1 VAVYMHFMERIDQ
14 GVDRFLSKTLSGYGE
29 HLYVK
34 LTWYWA
40 MIACLCVAGMT
51 LLSVLLNLK
60 LLSLYGMILLAIY
73 AIVLPSPFWVRAF
86 NKLFFYFLL
95 SVIIITFVFIL
106 LLGGILQSAGLFM
119 VGLTC
124 AISSFL
130 LGRMRW
136 TVILFGIYVA
146 GLVAAVVL
154 QPILSIT
161 SELSPEINRL
171 YFVINII
178 WMTGSSFGFIMF
190 YLGERSKS
198 ESREVNRLKELEKA
212 RNSIYTSITHEFR
225 TPLTIIRGLSEQIR
239 EEKGTE
245 IEKRTRSI
253 ESNVVKMTDLLDQVL
268 DFSRVQSGSL
278 PVHRVYGD
286 LVPYMDEICQGF
298 FPLAEKKQIRFQFL
312 SDLESCLVEFEP
324 VILRHI
330 TRNLLSNAFKF
341 TPRGKSV
348 ELILQVENKEP
359 GLVHQERMIIKVV
372 DTGIGMKEEELG
384 KIFDRF
390 YRIRKDEDSIPEGS
404 GLGLTFTREL
414 VSLLEGQISVSSKPG
429 AGSEFIVSLPLITT
443 REHQDI
449 EKKTDQAHSTNE
461 AALSTS
467 ITNARKEPLLLI
479 VEDNKDLMEYLISV
493 LEPDYRI
500 LAARNGEEGLGHAIR
515 SIPDIIL
522 SDVMMPVMDGFAML
536 EKIRQ
541 DHRTSHIPVILL
553 TARGDITS
561 RLEGLA
567 KDANDYLA
575 KPVNREE
582 LMLRLKGLLSSRL
595 KMQQYFASE
604 DFAKMAGKPFPL
616 EISFI
621 EQVQK
626 IVDQNLANQE
636 FSISMLCRE
645 MHMSRTQVYRKF
657 NALTNQSVNGYIR
670 TLRLKRA
677 KHLLENS
684 ELSVSEVA
692 YSVGFKDLSHFS
704 RSFTHEFKVKPSEI
718 KHHQAHH

>member
-1 VAVYMHFMERIDQ
+1 MHFIERIDL
-14 GVDRFLSKTLSGYGE
+14 GVERFLSRNLSGHGE
-29 HLYVK
+29 YLYMK
-34 LTWYWA
+34 LIWYWTL
-40 MIACLCVAGMT
+40 IACLCVAGMT
-51 LLSVLLNLK
+51 ILSFLLHLK
-60 LLSLYGMILLAIY
+60 LLSLYGLVLLAAY
-73 AIVLPSPFWVRAF
+73 AIVLPSPLLVRAF
-86 NKLFFYFLL
+86 NRLVFYFLL
-95 SVIIITFVFIL
+95 SVIIITLVFIL

-130 LGRMRW
+130 LGKIRW
-136 TVILFGIYVA
+136 TIQLFGIYVA

-161 SELSPEINRL
+161 SELSPEMNRL

-239 EEKGTE
+239 EDKGKE

-278 PVHRVYGD
+278 PVHKVYGD
-286 LVPYMDEICQGF
+286 LVPFIDEICNGF
-298 FPLAEKKQIRFQFL
+298 FPLAERKQIRFQFL
-312 SDLESCLVEFEP
+312 SDLESCLVEFDP

-330 TRNLLSNAFKF
+330 IRNLLSNALKF
-341 TPRGKSV
+341 TPREKSV
-348 ELILQVENKEP
+348 ELILQVENREP
-359 GLVHQERMIIKVV
+359 VPIHQEWITINVV

-390 YRIRKDEDSIPEGS
+390 YRIRKDENPLPEGS

-429 AGSEFIVSLPLITT
+429 AGSKFIVTLPFITP
-443 REHQDI
+443 RDH
-449 EKKTDQAHSTNE
+449 AHSLNK
-461 AALSTS
+461 AAMSTS
-467 ITNARKEPLLLI
+467 LTNTGKEPLLLI
-479 VEDNKDLMEYLISV
+479 VEDNMDLMDYLMSV
-493 LEPDYRI
+493 LESDYRI
-500 LAARNGEEGLGHAIR
+500 LTARNGEEGLEHAIL

-522 SDVMMPVMDGFAML
+522 SDVMMPLMDGFAML

-553 TARGDITS
+553 TARADITS
-561 RLEGLA
+561 RLEGLS
-567 KDANDYLA
+567 KDASDYLA

-582 LMLRLKGLLSSRL
+582 LKLRLKGLLANRL

-604 DFAKMAGKPFPL
+604 DFAKMAGTPYPR
-616 EISFI
+616 EVSFI
-621 EQVQK
+621 EQVHK
-626 IVDQNLANQE
+626 IVDQNLADQE
-636 FSISMLCRE
+636 FSISTLLRE
-645 MHMSRTQVYRKF
+645 MHMSRTQLYRKF

-670 TLRLKRA
+670 ILRLKRA

-704 RSFTHEFKVKPSEI
+704 RSFTKEFNVRPSEI
-718 KHHQAHH
+718 KHNQAHN